1 MYEPS
6 NQSVVSSICHN
17 VVYIVSLKLYQSTGI
32 YNYEEYLL
40 ARDRDE
46 TDRERTNTLKRS
58 TGHHH
63 HTGTL
68 MRDQEK
74 MEKLKRKLHT
84 DDDMEWL
91 NPSQSLRQQG
101 VDEKEILL
109 LKRRYFFSDMN
120 VDARDPV
127 QLNLLYVQ
135 VCYCFLNNLFL
146 FIIKKW
152 FTLSHETS
160 EI

>member
-1 MYEPS
+1 
-6 NQSVVSSICHN
+6 
-17 VVYIVSLKLYQSTGI
+17 
-32 YNYEEYLL
+32 
-40 ARDRDE
+40 
-46 TDRERTNTLKRS
+46 
-58 TGHHH
+58 
-63 HTGTL
+63 
-68 MRDQEK
+68 
-74 MEKLKRKLHT
+74 
-84 DDDMEWL
+84 MEWL

>member
-1 MYEPS
+1 MFEPS

-84 DDDMEWL
+84 DDDSE
-91 NPSQSLRQQG
+91 
-101 VDEKEILL
+101 
-109 LKRRYFFSDMN
+109 
-120 VDARDPV
+120 
-127 QLNLLYVQ
+127 
-135 VCYCFLNNLFL
+135 
-146 FIIKKW
+146 FIIIVLYIL
-152 FTLSHETS
+152 FFMDSFLYSYRIHTS
-160 EI
+160 NNYLDKLMTSY